1 MRTGPAKDLA
11 QLLADK
17 GFKITPQRV
26 AILEF
31 MHGNDAHP
39 SADEVYQ
46 QVKRRYRHISR
57 ATVYNTIKSL
67 TEAGVLQEILLQ
79 QDKAHFDWNVTRHHH
94 FKCRSCGRVEDID
107 YRVLT
112 PSSVAAKIAGYTV
125 QDVRVVMEGR
135 CKRCS

>member
-11 QLLADK
+11 QLLTDK

-31 MHGNDAHP
+31 MYGNDAHP
-39 SADEVYQ
+39 SVDQIYE
-46 QVKRRYRHISR
+46 QVKRRFRHISR

-67 TEAGVLQEILLQ
+67 TEAGLLQEILLQ
-79 QDKAHFDWNVTRHHH
+79 QDKAHFDWNVSRHHH
-94 FKCRSCGRVEDID
+94 FKCLKCGRVEDID

-112 PSSVAAKIAGYTV
+112 PSRVASQVKGYTV
-125 QDVRVVMEGR
+125 QNVRVTMEGL
-135 CKRCS
+135 CKRCT